1 MFCVVNASTLH
12 GQLSSSQT
20 GQMLTARRSKQFL
33 FDHVRKGPSSRPFC
47 LTVSLTHPHDPYCI
61 EKKYWDMYE
70 DVDIP
75 LPDVTIP
82 QEEQDSHSQRLLK
95 VCDLWGKNFTPD
107 QIKRARR
114 AYYGAVSY
122 VDDCIGQLLQVLKDC
137 RLDEDTIIVFSGDH
151 GDMLGERG
159 LWYKMSYFEASVRVP
174 MLIHHPRAF
183 KPHRVS
189 ANVSTLDIL
198 PTLVDL
204 VHTKLWPD
212 LPMDGTSLL
221 PHLEGRSGGSDT
233 VFAEYCGEG
242 TIAPMMMIRRG
253 DWKYITC
260 PADPDQLYNLKS
272 DPKELINLALLPPK
286 HPLITTEVSEVLAHF
301 VAEAKSKWDMPAIT
315 SSVLLSQRQRRL
327 VWSALRTGVFT
338 SWDYNPLD
346 DGREKYIRSH
356 IPLDD
361 LELRARF
368 PPVDHK
374 GRDMF
379 PGLGGTGAGGMGQVH
394 DQAGA
399 YGQ

>member
-1 MFCVVNASTLH
+1 M
-12 GQLSSSQT
+12 
-20 GQMLTARRSKQFL
+20 
-33 FDHVRKGPSSRPFC
+33 
-47 LTVSLTHPHDPYCI
+47 TVSLTHPHDPYCI

-82 QEEQDSHSQRLLK
+82 QDEQDSHSQRLLK
-95 VCDLWGKNFTPD
+95 VCDLWGKNFTTD

-137 RLDEDTIIVFSGDH
+137 RLDKDTIVVFSGDH

-174 MLIHHPRAF
+174 LLIHHPATF

-204 VHTKLWPD
+204 AHTKLWPG

-221 PHLEGRSGGSDT
+221 PHLQDRAGGSDT

-242 TIAPMMMIRRG
+242 TVAPMMMIRRG

-260 PADPDQLYNLKS
+260 PADPDQLYNLKA
-272 DPKELINLALLPPK
+272 DPQERVNLALLPSK
-286 HPLITTEVSEVLAHF
+286 HPLVTPEVSKAQADF
-301 VAEAKSKWDMPAIT
+301 VAEAKAKWDMPAIT
-315 SSVLLSQRQRRL
+315 SAVLLSQRQRRL
-327 VWSALRTGVFT
+327 AWAALRTGHFT
-338 SWDYNPLD
+338 SWDYNPPH
-346 DGREKYIRSH
+346 DGREMYIRSH

-379 PGLGGTGAGGMGQVH
+379 AGLGGTGAGGMGGIAH
-394 DQAGA
+394 SQAGA
-399 YGQ
+399 HRQ